1 MNNENETMIN
11 TEEPLEVSEEEM
23 KMLMEASAQIDRGEV
38 ISHEEMEEFF
48 DTLLDD
54 YNIPDSKE
62 ETIISSKDRFHQQT
76 GTTSEI

>member
-38 ISHEEMEEFF
+38 CTQEEMEEFF
-48 DTLLDD
+48 AGM
-54 YNIPDSKE
+54 KKR
-62 ETIISSKDRFHQQT
+62 IIEYRRKNNFLKVGS
-76 GTTSEI
+76 